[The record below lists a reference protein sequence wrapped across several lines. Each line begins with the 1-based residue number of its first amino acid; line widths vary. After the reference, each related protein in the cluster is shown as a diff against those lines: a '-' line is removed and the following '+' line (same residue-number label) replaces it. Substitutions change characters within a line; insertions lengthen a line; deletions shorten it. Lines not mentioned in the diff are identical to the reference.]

1 MTSSLRCSTRLRIL
15 RRSSSSESVVKL
27 MEATFSREQ
36 LLQAIERM
44 ADAIDANRDRL
55 TELDAAIG
63 DADHGINMARGFA
76 AVRCKLPA
84 VADKCI
90 GTILKTVGMTLV
102 STVGGASGPL
112 YGTAFMYA
120 GNAVMGAD
128 RLTLGDM
135 RRAATAAYEGIVKR
149 GSAARGDKTMLD
161 ALGPVLDCLNSD
173 QAETMLAAGGCTGL
187 FVALVA
193 EARRG
198 TEATAAVAARRG
210 RASFLG
216 ERSIGHID
224 PGAASMCLLIEALA
238 GAGQPGEAV
247 TS

>member
-1 MTSSLRCSTRLRIL
+1 
-15 RRSSSSESVVKL
+15 

-76 AVRCKLPA
+76 AVRQKLPT
-84 VADKCI
+84 VVDKCI

-128 RLTLGDM
+128 SLTLGDI

-149 GSAARGDKTMLD
+149 GGAVRGDKTMLD

-173 QAETMLAAGGCTGL
+173 QAETALAAGGCTGL